1 MDGLDERQERD
12 EIYVTSTCIGTV
24 YLTLRCWS
32 EENSSVG
39 FQAFAWPGTP
49 TLGLSNSL
57 ITVHWLSRFSR
68 CSVPQSCDSFAPH
81 SASFDCRAHCN

>member
-57 ITVHWLSRFSR
+57 ITVHWLSIFSMFCPSILR
-68 CSVPQSCDSFAPH
+68 LLCATLRLF
-81 SASFDCRAHCN
+81 